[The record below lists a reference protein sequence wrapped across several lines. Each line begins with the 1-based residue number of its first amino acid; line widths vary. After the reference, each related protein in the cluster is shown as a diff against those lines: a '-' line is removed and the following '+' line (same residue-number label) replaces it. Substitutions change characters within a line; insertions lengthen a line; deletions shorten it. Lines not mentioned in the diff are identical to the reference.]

1 MPMIKQAISNNE
13 YQRFAK
19 DYVINMLGK
28 KRKLHRKNGCHFSR
42 HYSKYYDFD
51 SIEEA
56 EASGVAYTKCEL
68 CFPPK

>member
-1 MPMIKQAISNNE
+1 MPTLKHATGNND

-19 DYVINMLGK
+19 EYVINMLGK
-28 KRKLHRKNGCHFSR
+28 KRKLHRKNGCQYSK

-56 EASGVAYTKCEL
+56 EASGVAHTKCEL
-68 CFPPK
+68 CFPSE